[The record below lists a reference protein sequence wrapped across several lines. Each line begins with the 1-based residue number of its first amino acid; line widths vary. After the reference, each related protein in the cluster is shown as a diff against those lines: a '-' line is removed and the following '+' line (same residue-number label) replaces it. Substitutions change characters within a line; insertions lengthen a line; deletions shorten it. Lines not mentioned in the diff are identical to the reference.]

1 MKVFGFFPKY
11 LHEILFI
18 VLLLVILIFVGYGC
32 DNSKPLETIKAPG
45 DYSKCTYTKG
55 LSSPDFGSAVVYY
68 PCEKEQGPFA
78 ASTLTGGWINTKE
91 DMSWLAEHLVTH
103 GYIIISMTPTN
114 NMGENEEWEKAH
126 KAGLNQ
132 LISENQRSQ
141 SPIHGLV
148 DTAALQ
154 IMGFS
159 KGGGGALLAAADV
172 GDKIKSTQALAP
184 YMDHEF
190 ELNGIRSATICY
202 SGSEDLIASHNVVVD
217 LFNSLPK
224 SIDRTMVILNQAAH
238 LDWMNNGK
246 NQDRFKTYIT
256 AWMKLHLD
264 HDDSFKKYIKGTQE
278 WLRDF
283 KHYDANSETEK
294 GGCD

>member
-1 MKVFGFFPKY
+1 MKAFGFFPKY
-11 LHEILFI
+11 LHDILF
-18 VLLLVILIFVGYGC
+18 VLLLSVLIIFAGYGC
-32 DNSKPLETIKAPG
+32 DNSKPLETIKTPG

-55 LSSPDFGSAVVYY
+55 LSSPDFNSAVVYY
-68 PCEKEQGPFA
+68 PCETDHGPFA

-91 DMSWLAEHLVTH
+91 DMTWLADHLVTH
-103 GYIIISMTPTN
+103 GYIIIAMTPTD
-114 NMGENEEWEKAH
+114 NMGDNEEWKKAH

-132 LISENQRSQ
+132 LISENRRSQ

-148 DTAALQ
+148 DTTAMQ

-159 KGGGGALLAAADV
+159 KGGGGALLAAADM

-190 ELNGIRSATICY
+190 ELDGIRSATICY
-202 SGSEDLIASHNVVVD
+202 SGSEDLIATHNVVAD
-217 LFNSLPK
+217 IFNSLPK
-224 SIDRTMVILNQAAH
+224 GIDRTMVILNQAAH
-238 LDWMNNGK
+238 LDWMNEGK

-256 AWMKLHLD
+256 AWMKWHLD
-264 HDDSFKKYIKGTQE
+264 NDGDFKKYIEGTQE

-283 KHYDANSETEK
+283 KHYDANSNAEK
-294 GGCD
+294 GGCG